1 MRTIKPLMLLSTF
14 IAITAVNHITM
25 MPETSS
31 IDKTAFLKSKSIFN
45 GKKTKKQ
52 FDKPGEAAAWMAEAL
67 VTPKGFTPAQL
78 NLQYQAEIKAAK
90 ANKNNQNLPALAFEE
105 LGPGVFG
112 GRIRGFVMH
121 PEREGHLLAG
131 GVSGG
136 VWKSTDDGQS
146 WEAKTD
152 FLENIAIGSMLIDPD
167 NPEKVYLG
175 TGEGFFNFDAARG
188 YGIFVSEDFGE
199 TWTRYGFTNRTD
211 FYYVNRMVKIPNSND
226 FLAATRTGIWKTTD
240 EGRIWNKM
248 MDAQDA
254 DFSRGFT
261 DLQIDPSDPNHLLA
275 YHFGD
280 PNLPV
285 INLSVST
292 PSTVAGE
299 YDVIPASFGPA
310 FPNGGLSGEM
320 LLIQDEGNG
329 QSRDACEPIVN
340 DIDGFIA
347 LIERGNCNFTDKIIN
362 AQNAGAIGVLVFTD
376 GNPIISMGV
385 GSEGD
390 ADGITIPSGMISRAL
405 GDRLR
410 TGVPPVNMTIS
421 NTDEIQFNRFIAR
434 STNGGDFWAKLDNHG
449 LPDLDVLRMEIGF
462 GSDGKAYIAASKDA
476 VELED
481 GGTNG
486 TIGLYRSIGSDN
498 QNFEK
503 TASNT
508 NFVERQGWY
517 DMAIAVNPSD
527 SDHVIMGAIDLY
539 SSTNGGDFI
548 DRNTFWFAPE
558 GFTDRYIHADHHGYF
573 FSPFN
578 SEHIYVVSD
587 GGVAKSEDGGDS
599 WLALNNG
606 LNISQSYGID
616 VSPDGS
622 QVISGTQDN
631 GAKLYFG
638 DEQNWLPWAPGDG
651 GYSAWDQQ
659 QPEYIYGSLPRGKV
673 YGSNNGGLNIELL
686 NVPESD
692 NTLFIQPFVL
702 DETDGNRMLVGTDK
716 VYFSNNVR
724 SLGSSNWIDTT
735 GELIP
740 NNGNPIGVSAV
751 AFDPHNS
758 SVAYA
763 GMTTSDVFGTNQIV
777 KISSLGSTNTVTD
790 IAPPNSF
797 GVDGFRVTD
806 IKVDTIDT
814 SGNTVYATFGG
825 YFSNRILKT
834 TDGGNSWTSISNN
847 LPNMP
852 LWQVI
857 NDPSDPN
864 VLYVG
869 SELGL
874 WVGTQSGNTYNWEQF
889 DYGSAF
895 TRVIDLVWR
904 NDVLYIGTHGRG
916 TFKATKAAIEV
927 ELVKFIADNS
937 SCDTDN
943 FLDRGEAGEL
953 IISLTNQSARNF
965 DSVNVS
971 FDLPGVI
978 SFTNANQTIDLDGFA
993 AEQISIPV
1001 ELDAGAACLADL
1013 NVPVSVDTGDLSYE
1027 TSISLTT
1034 AANQAF
1040 TTSTTFSDDAE
1051 NSDSQLKSA
1060 LAFGNDGWIRVSD
1073 NVNSGDSSWFTTN
1086 ENTPSDK
1093 SLVTPWLTFDAGGNV
1108 IRFAMSYDTEG
1119 DASQYW
1125 DGLVLEMRLKGSDL
1139 WFDIGHLSSV
1149 PYDGQLNIDNTAQG
1163 RFAWSGTQLEWRDAS
1178 INLGSEY
1185 AGKTAQI
1192 RWRMVSDFFTAQEGF
1207 WLDDITISRVIA
1219 PAPLTC
1225 DACISDTNSLVPN
1238 KGLWYDPARD
1248 GHGFIIEAFGRD
1260 MLFYTMF
1267 YTFDDQGNPEWFNS
1281 LTTLENGVLN
1291 PEFVSGSINGFTYN
1305 TAVDPAEVDPLILDT
1320 QLDGRLTINFNNAE
1334 IRNDPACQDG
1344 TPRNL
1349 DFAALATWKLDD
1361 VTRSWCIEPLV
1372 ANKSRPDPD
1381 FGTGWWAG
1389 PSDNGWGYSLAQ
1401 VNDVMIAYIFY
1412 YDAEGKPRWSTGFQQ
1427 GFEPGQ
1433 DITIP
1438 MADVFGYG
1446 RTQSLVERTFV
1457 PNGSLS
1463 LNLSN
1468 TFRDVDTDGTTSI
1481 DITYQGA
1488 EGGRWLRNNTKIM
1501 NLLQEH

>member
-1 MRTIKPLMLLSTF
+1 MQLIKPLIVLCTF
-14 IAITAVNHITM
+14 IAITAVNHEISV
-25 MPETSS
+25 PQTST
-31 IDKTAFLKSKSIFN
+31 IDQTTFLQNKQIYSSKKS
-45 GKKTKKQ
+45 KKQ
-52 FDKPGEAAAWMAEAL
+52 FDKPGEAAAWIAEGL
-67 VTPKGFTPAQL
+67 TTPKGFTPAQL

-90 ANKNNQNLPALAFEE
+90 ASKNNQNLPALAFEE

-188 YGIFVSEDFGE
+188 FGMFVSEDFGE
-199 TWTRYGFTNRTD
+199 TWQRFGATTGSD
-211 FYYVNRMVKIPNSND
+211 FHYVNRMVKIPNSNEL
-226 FLAATRTGIWKTTD
+226 LAATSTGIWKTD
-240 EGRIWNKM
+240 NNGQQWNEV
-248 MDAQDA
+248 
-254 DFSRGFT
+254 SGVNVTGRGFT
-261 DLQIDPSDPNHLLA
+261 DLQINPSNPNHLLA
-275 YHFGD
+275 YHFGNENTATVNFNVNA
-280 PNLPV
+280 PANL
-285 INLSVST
+285 
-292 PSTVAGE
+292 AGN
-299 YDVIPASFGPA
+299 YDAIPASFGPSINTNVIA
-310 FPNGGLSGEM
+310 GE
-320 LLIQDEGNG
+320 LLLVQDIVSPG
-329 QSRDACEPIVN
+329 RDGCDRMIS
-340 DIDGFIA
+340 DLTDKIA
-347 LIERGNCNFTDKIIN
+347 LIQRGSCNFTQKVLN
-362 AQNAGAIGVLVFTD
+362 AQDAGAIAVVVYQNSNEAPFTMGGTAENINIPALMIAKND
-376 GNPIISMGV
+376 GDRFIESGTTVNVSINASDQLSLERYILLTEDG
-385 GSEGD
+385 GD
-390 ADGITIPSGMISRAL
+390 AWS
-405 GDRLR
+405 
-410 TGVPPVNMTIS
+410 
-421 NTDEIQFNRFIAR
+421 
-434 STNGGDFWAKLDNHG
+434 KLDNNG
-449 LPDLDVLRMEIGF
+449 LPELDVLRMEIGF
-462 GSDGKAYIAASKDA
+462 GSDGKTYIAASKDA
-476 VELED
+476 EDLEN

-508 NFVERQGWY
+508 NFIERQGWY

-539 SSTNGGDFI
+539 STQNGGDFI
-548 DRNTFWFAPE
+548 DRNTFWFSPP

-578 SEHIYVVSD
+578 TEHIYVVND

-599 WLALNNG
+599 WMALNNG

-638 DEQNWLPWAPGDG
+638 DEQTWLPWAGGDG
-651 GYSAWDQQ
+651 GYSGWDQQ
-659 QPEYIYGSLPRGKV
+659 QPQFIYGSFPNGEI
-673 YGSNNGGLNIELL
+673 YGSNDGGLSIQRMEL
-686 NVPESD
+686 PDTEGAR
-692 NTLFIQPFVL
+692 FIQPFVL
-702 DETDGNRMLVGTDK
+702 DEKNGNRLLVGTDK
-716 VYFSNNVR
+716 VYFTNNAR
-724 SLGSSNWIDTT
+724 SLASATWTDLTGSI
-735 GELIP
+735 
-740 NNGNPIGVSAV
+740 NGTGVSAL
-751 AFDPHNS
+751 AFNPHQSN
-758 SVAYA
+758 VAYA
-763 GMTTSDVFGTNQIV
+763 GMVTSDALGTNQIIR
-777 KISSLGSTNTVTD
+777 ISGLGSTNTVTD
-790 IAPPNSF
+790 IGPPNSL
-797 GVDGFRVTD
+797 GVDGTVVTD
-806 IKVDTIDT
+806 IKVDTFDT

-825 YFSNRILKT
+825 YFSNRILRT
-834 TDGGNSWTSISNN
+834 TDGGNSWTSISND

-857 NDPSDPN
+857 NDPTDAN

-874 WVGTQSGNTYNWEQF
+874 WVGTQSSNTYNWEQF

-904 NDVLYIGTHGRG
+904 NDALYIGTHGRG

-953 IISLTNQSARNF
+953 IVALTNQSARNF

-978 SFTNANQTIDLDGFA
+978 GFTNANQTIALDGFA
-993 AEQISIPV
+993 AQQISIPV

-1013 NVPVSVDTGDLSYE
+1013 NVPVSVDTGDLTYE

-1051 NSDSQLKSA
+1051 TNDSQLKSV

-1086 ENTPSDK
+1086 ENAYSDK
-1093 SLVTPWLTFDAGGNV
+1093 SLITPWLTFDAGGNV

-1119 DASQYW
+1119 DTSQYW

-1149 PYDGQLNIDNTAQG
+1149 PYDGQLNTNNTAQAQ
-1163 RFAWSGTQLEWRDAS
+1163 FAWSGTQLEWRDAS

-1192 RWRMVSDFFTAQEGF
+1192 RWRMVSDTNTAQEGF

-1219 PAPLTC
+1219 PASLTC
-1225 DACISDTNSLVPN
+1225 DECISDANSLVPN
-1238 KGLWYDPARD
+1238 RGPWYDPARD
-1248 GHGFIIEAFGRD
+1248 GHGFIIESFGRD

-1291 PEFVSGSINGFTYN
+1291 PEFAAGTINGFTYN
-1305 TAVDPAEVDPLILDT
+1305 TDVNPAEVDPLILDT

-1334 IRNDPACQDG
+1334 IRNDPACLDG

-1372 ANKSRPDPD
+1372 ANKNRPDHD

-1389 PSDNGWGYSLAQ
+1389 PNDNGWGYSLAQ
-1401 VNDVMIAYIFY
+1401 VNDLMIAYIFY
-1412 YDAEGKPRWSTGFQQ
+1412 YDAEGKPRWSTGFKE
-1427 GFEPGQ
+1427 GFKAGQ
-1433 DITIP
+1433 DITVP

-1446 RTQSLVERTFV
+1446 RTQSLVERSFV
-1457 PNGSLS
+1457 PNGSIT

-1468 TFRDVDTDGTTSI
+1468 TFRDLDTDGTTSI

-1488 EGGRWLRNNTKIM
+1488 EGGRWLRNNSKIM